1 MRLSKKTA
9 LGLISI
15 LMLTACN
22 NAANQTIA
30 APAQPQN
37 ASNSFK
43 EATSIFTVYKSPTC
57 GCCQTWINHL
67 EQQGLKTVIDHP
79 ADLNSIKKQYQ
90 IAQEVRS
97 CHTTISEEGYVFEG
111 HVPARYIKQFLRNPP
126 ADALGLAVPSMPLG
140 SPGMEVGDK
149 FMPYKVLL
157 LKENGTY
164 STFIEVNTAT
174 QQYE

>member
-1 MRLSKKTA
+1 MKLSKKNA
-9 LGLISI
+9 LSLISVFV
-15 LMLTACN
+15 LAACN

-37 ASNSFK
+37 ASSSLK
-43 EATSIFTVYKSPTC
+43 QATGTFTVYKSPTC

-79 ADLNSIKKQYQ
+79 ADLDSIKQQYKISQ
-90 IAQEVRS
+90 NVRS

-111 HVPARYIKQFLRNPP
+111 HVPARYIKNFLRNPP

-140 SPGMEVGDK
+140 SPGMEVGDE

-157 LKENGTY
+157 LKKNGTY
-164 STFIEVNTAT
+164 STFTEVNTVG